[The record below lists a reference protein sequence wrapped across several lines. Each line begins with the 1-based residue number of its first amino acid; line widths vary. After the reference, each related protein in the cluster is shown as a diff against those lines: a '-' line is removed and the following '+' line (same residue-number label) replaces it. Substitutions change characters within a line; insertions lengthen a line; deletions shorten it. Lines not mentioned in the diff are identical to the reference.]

1 MFSRAVLIARE
12 LFHARHDC
20 RVRELS
26 DTSRLLASVSC
37 MTSGFVFLRNEKKF
51 TSIVFVQSNVINRS
65 LIKAIDSVGDPPL
78 PIPNR
83 EVKPNS
89 ADGTAKICGRVGH
102 RHFYKENFKK
112 LRFSFLLYM
121 QVSHVIHKVF
131 CFICVV

>member
-12 LFHARHDC
+12 LFSAHDFQKSS
-20 RVRELS
+20 VIDLS
-26 DTSRLLASVSC
+26 DTSRLTACIENNFLAKRLFCVNNANLFSLYYHAQ
-37 MTSGFVFLRNEKKF
+37 MH
-51 TSIVFVQSNVINRS
+51 RS

-102 RHFYKENFKK
+102 RHFY
-112 LRFSFLLYM
+112 
-121 QVSHVIHKVF
+121 
-131 CFICVV
+131 